1 MSNDRNMTEKVL
13 DWFEANSAARTRCGP
28 LAKALKANPA
38 HLATTLNNL
47 ATRGDLARVKVTV
60 PKDIGGG
67 EQWEYW
73 LPIGGKVIAPP
84 APYVPAKAFRRDTA
98 AQSATKAEEP
108 HLSTAQLE
116 AKIEELQQ
124 EIRERKQGHAL
135 ATETLSN
142 QAKKIEQL
150 ELTLSERNGRITEL
164 ERVEILNKGLIDLT
178 ERGLDKATA
187 MIDEV
192 KVDMGAKLSEAHA
205 RIADLEAALAEAN
218 TRTTAT
224 VEHREPA
231 GYVVVTPR
239 KPLRRT
245 KLGKNAQALAMSAA
259 RANGFAEV
267 YAIYPAGKAVRGAEW
282 RPTSWPC

>member
-1 MSNDRNMTEKVL
+1 MSTDDKNMTEKVL
-13 DWFEANSAARTRCGP
+13 DWFEANSAARTRSGP

-60 PKDIGGG
+60 PKDSGGG

-84 APYVPAKAFRRDTA
+84 APYVPPKAFRRDTA
-98 AQSATKAEEP
+98 AQPATKAEETQP
-108 HLSTAQLE
+108 STAQLE

-135 ATETLSN
+135 ATQTLSN
-142 QAKKIEQL
+142 QAKNIEQL
-150 ELTLSERNGRITEL
+150 EIKLFARHSRINEL
-164 ERVEILNKGLIDLT
+164 LLQN
-178 ERGLDKATA
+178 AA
-187 MIDEV
+187 IDEV
-192 KVDMGAKLSEAHA
+192 KVDMAQKLDAAHA
-205 RIADLEAALAEAN
+205 RIAALEAELAEAN
-218 TRTTAT
+218 SRTITT
-224 VEHREPA
+224 HEHIEPA

-245 KLGKNAQALAMSAA
+245 KLVKNAQALAMSAA

>member
-1 MSNDRNMTEKVL
+1 MSNDKNMTEKVL

-98 AQSATKAEEP
+98 PAEPVAAQDKTGGVIGNKSA
-108 HLSTAQLE
+108 QV
-116 AKIEELQQ
+116 
-124 EIRERKQGHAL
+124 
-135 ATETLSN
+135 
-142 QAKKIEQL
+142 EQL
-150 ELTLSERNGRITEL
+150 EQLLAERNSTIAEL
-164 ERVEILNKGLIDLT
+164 KRSAELDKGLVDLA
-178 ERGLDKATA
+178 ERGLDKANA

-192 KVDMGAKLSEAHA
+192 KFDMGAKLSEAHA
-205 RIADLEAALAEAN
+205 RIADLEAALTEAN
-218 TRTTAT
+218 SRTTAT